1 MLPQPATS
9 DLMLPSSDRQVAC
22 PPHCPP
28 PQVIIPTRTGAVP
41 ACSWSCWGSV
51 HT

>member
-9 DLMLPSSDRQVAC
+9 DLMLPSCDRQVAC

-28 PQVIIPTRTGAVP
+28 HRVIIPTRTGAVP
-41 ACSWSCWGSV
+41 ACSRSCWGSV